1 MGSLPWWQCPPLP
14 PAGLSVRSG
23 QPGRKGEQRERRRR
37 CSLGSGKK
45 QAFPGFMSVA
55 AEPCLLPRHPLSF
68 PPPSPPHASPY
79 GLGPGAQGWLNLG
92 STCQTES
99 PPLPSHGDGDP
110 QAQNSL
116 QDPHGLA
123 DLPPRYPG
131 HPGVQ
136 RSVEHLEGQLQRVPL
151 SGAR

>member
-1 MGSLPWWQCPPLP
+1 M
-14 PAGLSVRSG
+14 
-23 QPGRKGEQRERRRR
+23 
-37 CSLGSGKK
+37 
-45 QAFPGFMSVA
+45 VA
-55 AEPCLLPRHPLSF
+55 APTASSCCSVCPQWAAGEEGGTEEKEAKVQPWLWEETGFPRLHVSGGRALLVTPTSSFLSSTHPLRMLV
-68 PPPSPPHASPY
+68 HRA
-79 GLGPGAQGWLNLG
+79 GAWCPGVAEPWVHLPDRI
-92 STCQTES
+92 

-151 SGAR
+151 SGEG